1 MSLSFLCVAWERQVS
16 AYDKRVINDCHTD
29 YYKYNYYKY
38 NNYVYNKSDLPP
50 LFNKHCFSACNNF
63 LLKAGSF

>member
-1 MSLSFLCVAWERQVS
+1 M
-16 AYDKRVINDCHTD
+16 NGCHTD